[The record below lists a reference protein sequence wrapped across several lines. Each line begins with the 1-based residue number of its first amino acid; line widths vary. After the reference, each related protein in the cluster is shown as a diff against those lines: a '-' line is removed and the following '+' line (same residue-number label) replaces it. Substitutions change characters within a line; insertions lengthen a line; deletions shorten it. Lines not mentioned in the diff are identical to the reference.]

1 MGNFL
6 VKISNLEQFGGIY
19 NNEIYDFFG
28 NIFNT
33 FYKNKNGF
41 DKIKFE
47 SLGGVYFIRDNNNG
61 KEEFYKIGKGNYLTK
76 SKLIGRIESY
86 GTYYPFG
93 IRIRGIVFTLSNN
106 QVDYLKEYKE
116 LKNILFDYHLKNDK
130 EALIKKY
137 YNNYSKETELTNTYF
152 LNKIMHIYATRIKND
167 KIGHAD
173 IIQTKLLSDLI
184 GDMFTNSLEKEL
196 HYQILTKYQES
207 KGFIKKIFTRE
218 NYGEFFKIKSS
229 DLLKTYLSVDGID
242 NQLLIYFPNDE
253 LIFGQYNT
261 SQNKGKDYTIYLGS
275 NELMKGKF

>member
-6 VKISNLEQFGGIY
+6 VKISNLEQFGEIY
-19 NNEIYDFFG
+19 NNEIYDFFE

-41 DKIKFE
+41 NKIKFE
-47 SLGGVYFIRDNNNG
+47 SLGGVYFIRDNNIG
-61 KEEFYKIGKGNYLTK
+61 TEEFYKIGKGNYLTK

-137 YNNYSKETELTNTYF
+137 
-152 LNKIMHIYATRIKND
+152 
-167 KIGHAD
+167 
-173 IIQTKLLSDLI
+173 
-184 GDMFTNSLEKEL
+184 
-196 HYQILTKYQES
+196 
-207 KGFIKKIFTRE
+207 
-218 NYGEFFKIKSS
+218 
-229 DLLKTYLSVDGID
+229 
-242 NQLLIYFPNDE
+242 
-253 LIFGQYNT
+253 
-261 SQNKGKDYTIYLGS
+261 
-275 NELMKGKF
+275 